1 MRYLM
6 LFFCLLTTAATA
18 QTEIVADEFIYDDA
32 PIPSCHASTI
42 VELRNG
48 DLLAAWFGGSY
59 EGATDVGIWTARKFH
74 GATRWTN
81 PREVA
86 TPQGR
91 GACYNPVLFQMP
103 DGELLLFYKIG
114 RFVQDW
120 SGWLIRSRDNGLTWS
135 SPEILPDGFLGPVKN
150 KPEIVGMS
158 AKNRKIN
165 EKSKNGVLL
174 CPSSTEKDGWKIHF
188 EQFLLDEA
196 GRFPSTEKLASKA
209 LKTNPI
215 AAAQAEKTFEAGILS
230 PIGCIQPS
238 ILRLKN
244 GRLQVLCRTQNARLA
259 TSFSENG
266 GNSWNEVTLTDL
278 PNNNSG
284 TDAVTLRDGR
294 HVLVYNPVATPIGEN
309 GGLRSPLS
317 VAVSDDG
324 QTWRN
329 ILTLEND
336 EKGEYSYPAVVE
348 GRDGTLHITYTWRR
362 TRIKHVAVRLKP

>member
-1 MRYLM
+1 MRYLWS
-6 LFFCLLTTAATA
+6 FFCLLTAVAQA
-18 QTEIVADEFIYDDA
+18 QTEVLADEFIYDDA
-32 PIPSCHASTI
+32 SFPSCHASTI

-103 DGELLLFYKIG
+103 DGEVLLFYKIG
-114 RFVQDW
+114 KFVQDW
-120 SGWLIRSRDNGLTWS
+120 SGWLVRSRDDGQTWS
-135 SPEILPDGFLGPVKN
+135 SPERLPDGFLGPVKN
-150 KPEIVGMS
+150 KPEIVVMNG
-158 AKNRKIN
+158 KNRKMV
-165 EKSKNGVLL
+165 EKNQHSILL

-188 EQFLLDEA
+188 EQFLLDDD
-196 GRFPSTEKLASKA
+196 GRFPSMEKLASKA
-209 LKTNPI
+209 LKTAPI
-215 AAAQAEKTFEAGILS
+215 DAAQAEKTFEKGNLS

-238 ILRLKN
+238 ILRLKD

-259 TSFSENG
+259 TSFSEDG
-266 GNSWNEVTLTDL
+266 GKSWSKVTLTDL

-294 HVLVYNPVATPIGEN
+294 HVLVYNPVATPEGEN
-309 GGLRSPLS
+309 GGKRSPLS
-317 VAVSDDG
+317 VAVSSDG
-324 QTWRN
+324 KNWRD
-329 ILTLEND
+329 ILTLED
-336 EKGEYSYPAVVE
+336 DDKGEYSYPAVVE
-348 GRDGTLHITYTWRR
+348 GRDGTIHITYTWRR
-362 TRIKHVAVRLKP
+362 SRIKHVQIKLR